1 MNCHDARE
9 LFSDWVDEALTAEDR
24 TRVDAHLAQCADC
37 RKELERFRET
47 VALLHRVERPRAPVG
62 FVDRVL
68 EAARPAPWHRRLLQR
83 LFLPLS
89 VKLPAEAAALLLVA
103 GLAVYVF
110 QRTPELQQAAR
121 QDTFRSATRSEAP
134 PATFSDQPPA
144 PGVAESPPSAL
155 RDRPS
160 KQQRG
165 AEQKPKVAPED
176 SRVSTLQGAG
186 KPAPLGELPASA
198 APPASVERNLD
209 LKKELEAQ
217 NLATPRA
224 PEPPVSHSGP
234 SPAEEGAKAAPTPAP
249 PARAAAPVPSV
260 EPKADVKKEAKAQGL
275 AAPGAPE
282 SAPPQ
287 SPPAP
292 ALEGRADS
300 ERDKTARSPAPAAPA
315 PRSGMRILPSADV
328 AGRLAVKDRDA
339 AERALVELLARS
351 GGVVMARRE
360 EAGATVVEVAVPKSA
375 YLEFSQ
381 GLARIGAWQPEGGPS
396 DLPPNVRVTLRLVQ

>member
-9 LFSDWVDEALTAEDR
+9 GFSDWVDEALTAEDR
-24 TRVDAHLAQCADC
+24 ARVDAHLAQCADC

-89 VKLPAEAAALLLVA
+89 LKLPAEAAALLLVA

-121 QDTFRSATRSEAP
+121 RDTFRSATRSEAP

-144 PGVAESPPSAL
+144 PGVAESPRSAL

-160 KQQRG
+160 KQQLG

-176 SRVSTLQGAG
+176 SGLSTVQEAG
-186 KPAPLGELPASA
+186 KPAPPAELPAPA
-198 APPASVERNLD
+198 APPASVERTLD
-209 LKKELEAQ
+209 VKKELEAQ
-217 NLATPRA
+217 NFATPRA
-224 PEPPVSHSGP
+224 PEPPVSQSGP
-234 SPAEEGAKAAPTPAP
+234 SPAEEGAKAAPAPAP

-275 AAPGAPE
+275 AAPRAPE

-292 ALEGRADS
+292 ATEGRADS
-300 ERDKTARSPAPAAPA
+300 ERRSPAAPA
-315 PRSGMRILPSADV
+315 LRSGMRILPSADV

-339 AERALVELLARS
+339 AERALGELLARS

-360 EAGATVVEVAVPKSA
+360 EAGATVVEVAVPKTA

-381 GLARIGAWQPEGGPS
+381 GLARIGAWHPEGEAS

>member
-121 QDTFRSATRSEAP
+121 RDTFSSATRSEAP

-144 PGVAESPPSAL
+144 PGAAESPRGAL
-155 RDRPS
+155 RDRPL
-160 KQQRG
+160 KQELG
-165 AEQKPKVAPED
+165 AEQKPKAAPED
-176 SRVSTLQGAG
+176 SRLSALQEAG
-186 KPAPLGELPASA
+186 KPAPLGELPAPA
-198 APPASVERNLD
+198 APPARVERNLD

-217 NLATPRA
+217 HSATPRA

-234 SPAEEGAKAAPTPAP
+234 SPVEEGARAAPTPAP

-260 EPKADVKKEAKAQGL
+260 EPNVDVKKEAKAQGL

>member
-9 LFSDWVDEALTAEDR
+9 EFSDWVDEALTAEER
-24 TRVDAHLAQCADC
+24 ARVDAHLAQCADC

-47 VALLHRVERPRAPVG
+47 VALLRRVERPRAPVG

-68 EAARPAPWHRRLLQR
+68 EAARPAPWHRRLLRR

-89 VKLPAEAAALLLVA
+89 VKLPAEVAALLLVA

-121 QDTFRSATRSEAP
+121 RDTFSSATRSEAP

-144 PGVAESPPSAL
+144 PGVAESPRGAL

-160 KQQRG
+160 KQELG
-165 AEQKPKVAPED
+165 AEQKPKAAPED
-176 SRVSTLQGAG
+176 SRLSALRETG
-186 KPAPLGELPASA
+186 KTAPSAERPAPA
-198 APPASVERNLD
+198 APPASVERNLE
-209 LKKELEAQ
+209 KEMEAQ
-217 NLATPRA
+217 NRATPRA
-224 PEPPVSHSGP
+224 PEQSVSRSGP
-234 SPAEEGAKAAPTPAP
+234 SPAEEGAKGAPAPAP
-249 PARAAAPVPSV
+249 PAGAAAPVPSV
-260 EPKADVKKEAKAQGL
+260 EPKVDVKKEAKAQGL
-275 AAPGAPE
+275 AAPRAPE
-282 SAPPQ
+282 SAPSQ
-287 SPPAP
+287 SRPAP
-292 ALEGRADS
+292 DLEGRADS
-300 ERDKTARSPAPAAPA
+300 ERDKAVRSPAA
-315 PRSGMRILPSADV
+315 PRSEMRILPSADV

-339 AERALVELLARS
+339 AERALGELLARS

-360 EAGATVVEVAVPKSA
+360 EAGATVVEVAVPKAA

-381 GLARIGAWQPEGGPS
+381 GLARIGAWHPEGEAS

>member
-9 LFSDWVDEALTAEDR
+9 EFSDWVDEALTAEER
-24 TRVDAHLAQCADC
+24 ARVDAHLAQCADC

-47 VALLHRVERPRAPVG
+47 VALLRRVERPRAPAG

-68 EAARPAPWHRRLLQR
+68 EAARPAPWRRRLLRR

-121 QDTFRSATRSEAP
+121 RDTFSSATRSEAP

-144 PGVAESPPSAL
+144 PGAAESPRGAL
-155 RDRPS
+155 RDRPL
-160 KQQRG
+160 KQEFG
-165 AEQKPKVAPED
+165 AEQKPKAAPED
-176 SRVSTLQGAG
+176 SRLSALRDTGKTAPPAG
-186 KPAPLGELPASA
+186 SPAPA
-198 APPASVERNLD
+198 APPARTERNLE
-209 LKKELEAQ
+209 KEREAQ

-260 EPKADVKKEAKAQGL
+260 EPNVDVKKEAKAQGL
-275 AAPGAPE
+275 AAPRAPE
-282 SAPPQ
+282 SAPPR
-287 SPPAP
+287 SPPAS
-292 ALEGRADS
+292 ATEGRADS
-300 ERDKTARSPAPAAPA
+300 ETDKTLRSPAL

-328 AGRLAVKDRDA
+328 AGRLEVKDRDA
-339 AERALVELLARS
+339 AERALGDLLARA
-351 GGVVMARRE
+351 GGVVMARRVDG
-360 EAGATVVEVAVPKSA
+360 GATVVEVAVPKAA

-381 GLARIGAWQPEGGPS
+381 GLARIGAWHPEGEAS